1 MDYRGD
7 NEAVAEHSVDSP
19 DQQAIYDLMRKKL
32 FEMFGPGGSFTIS
45 LARGGVDDAQFV
57 STVADTVAWEVA
69 SELSA
74 PRVSPA
80 RRVADPEFA
89 QAQHEALWRH
99 IETELDIRST
109 GPETIEEDARREAA
123 AAVTSRRALRAVV

>member
-1 MDYRGD
+1 M
-7 NEAVAEHSVDSP
+7 AEHSVDSP

-32 FEMFGPGGSFTIS
+32 FDMFGPGGSFTIS
-45 LARGGVDDAQFV
+45 LARGAVDDAQFV

-99 IETELDIRST
+99 IESELDIRST
-109 GPETIEEDARREAA
+109 GPETIAEDAQREAQA
-123 AAVTSRRALRAVV
+123 AATSRRALRAVV